1 MCVQE
6 THHSYLQ
13 LQWQQLQEGRD
24 TKNQLGRCTVMDTG
38 QHATNAPSPPNT
50 QSHTHT
56 HTLSLSL
63 ALSLT
68 NTHTHTHTHSPLT
81 LLFKACALLRV
92 GSVRTGDTPL
102 LSSTPVATAA
112 GRERHKKSTG
122 QVHSYR
128 YRTARYECPP

>member
-24 TKNQLGRCTVMDTG
+24 TKNHLGRCTVIDTG
-38 QHATNAPSPPNT
+38 QHTANAPLPPLT
-50 QSHTHT
+50 HTHT
-56 HTLSLSL
+56 HSLSLSL
-63 ALSLT
+63 SL
-68 NTHTHTHTHSPLT
+68 THTHMHTHTQTHTHSPLT